1 MPEEIHG
8 RYKKIVEDIE
18 KNIKDPNTV
27 DFVKDKLS
35 ELTMMF
41 IDILD
46 RLTKITY
53 SQIGIVEEKQKEI
66 SDKINSIE
74 SIIDGIESDIY
85 ETEEDDDDNNYEFE
99 IVCPYCNYEF
109 TADMEDESRDEI
121 TCPECHNTIEL
132 DWDLDEEQEGCGK
145 NCSHCESHCLAEDE
159 EDYKVEEDNPKE
171 ETENK
176 DNDDEDM

>member
-66 SDKINSIE
+66 AKNNSL
-74 SIIDGIESDIY
+74 
-85 ETEEDDDDNNYEFE
+85 NY
-99 IVCPYCNYEF
+99 I
-109 TADMEDESRDEI
+109 
-121 TCPECHNTIEL
+121 
-132 DWDLDEEQEGCGK
+132 
-145 NCSHCESHCLAEDE
+145 
-159 EDYKVEEDNPKE
+159 
-171 ETENK
+171 
-176 DNDDEDM
+176 